1 MALKW
6 GIVTTGLIAHDFVN
20 AVSTLPANE
29 HEVVAVAAREKSKA
43 EEFAKT
49 HGIPRAYEGY
59 EAVAKDPEVEVVYV
73 ATLNTTHYAVAMQML
88 EHGKHV
94 LCEKPLC
101 MNEKEAR
108 KLITFAESK
117 KLFIMEAIWSRF
129 FPSYQ
134 YLKRQIDAG
143 TLGEIKEV
151 NVTFG
156 FHLDSDRVQQKKLG
170 GGTILDL
177 GVYTI
182 QVSQW
187 AFREPPKEIKATGNL
202 NDDGV
207 DIEMKAEL
215 IYSNGVAKIQTSA
228 TKKLKNEAVIIGTK
242 GQITLNDT
250 FWCPISLTDVDG
262 TVKTWPLPQARHPHF
277 NFLNS
282 CGLRY
287 EAEEVRKCITAGQLQ
302 SDHVSHN
309 ESLIIAKIEDELR
322 RQIGVKYDADS
333 Q

>member
-6 GIVTTGLIAHDFVN
+6 GIVTTGFIAHDFVN
-20 AVSTLPANE
+20 AVSTLPADD
-29 HEVVAVAAREKSKA
+29 HEVVAVAARDKSKA
-43 EEFAKT
+43 EEFAAT
-49 HGIPRAYEGY
+49 HGIPRAYGGY
-59 EAVAKDPEVEVVYV
+59 EAIAKDPEVEAVYV
-73 ATLNTTHYAVAMQML
+73 AALNPAHYEISMMML

-101 MNEKEAR
+101 MNEREAR

-117 KLFIMEAIWSRF
+117 KLFLMEAIWSRF

-134 YLKRQIDAG
+134 YLKRQIDSG
-143 TLGEIKEV
+143 TLGEIQEV

-156 FHLDSDRVQQKKLG
+156 FHIPSERVQLKKLG
-170 GGTILDL
+170 GGTVLDL

-187 AFREPPKEIKATGNL
+187 AFREPPKEIKATGEL
-202 NDDGV
+202 NADGV
-207 DIEMKAEL
+207 DIGVKAEL
-215 IYSNGVAKIQTSA
+215 IYSRGVARIQTSA
-228 TKKLKNEAVIIGTK
+228 STKLKNEAVIVGTK

-250 FWCPISLTDVDG
+250 FWCPISLTDIDG
-262 TVKTWPLPQARHPHF
+262 SVKTWPLPPGRHPHF
-277 NFLNS
+277 NFPNS

-287 EAEEVRKCITAGQLQ
+287 EAEEVRKCIRGGLLQ
-302 SDHVSHN
+302 SDVVSHN
-309 ESLIIAKIEDELR
+309 ESLVIAKIQDEIR
-322 RQIGVKYDADS
+322 RQIGVKYDADD

>member
-6 GIVTTGLIAHDFVN
+6 GIVTTGFIAHDFVN
-20 AVSTLPANE
+20 ALSSLPANE
-29 HEVVAVAAREKSKA
+29 HEVVAVAARNKNKA
-43 EEFAKT
+43 EEFAAT

-59 EAVAKDPEVEVVYV
+59 ESIAKDPEVEVVYV
-73 ATLNTTHYAVAMQML
+73 AALNPNHYEISKQML

-117 KLFIMEAIWSRF
+117 KLFLMEAIWSRF
-129 FPSYQ
+129 FPSYR
-134 YLKRQIDAG
+134 YLKRQIESGA
-143 TLGEIKEV
+143 LGDIKEV

-156 FHLDSDRVQQKKLG
+156 FHLDSDRVQKRALG

-187 AFREPPKEIKATGNL
+187 AFREPPKEIKATGKL

-207 DIEMKAEL
+207 DIETKSEL
-215 IYSNGVAKIQTSA
+215 IYSTGVAKIQTSA

-250 FWCPISLTDVDG
+250 FWCPISLTDIDG
-262 TVKTWPLPQARHPHF
+262 TVKTWPLPNGKDPHF
-277 NFLNS
+277 NFPNS

-287 EAEEVRKCITAGQLQ
+287 EAEEVRQCIRAGLLQ
-302 SDHVSHN
+302 SEHVSHN
-309 ESLIIAKIEDELR
+309 DSLVIAKIEDEIR
-322 RQIGVKYDADS
+322 RQIGVKYDADE